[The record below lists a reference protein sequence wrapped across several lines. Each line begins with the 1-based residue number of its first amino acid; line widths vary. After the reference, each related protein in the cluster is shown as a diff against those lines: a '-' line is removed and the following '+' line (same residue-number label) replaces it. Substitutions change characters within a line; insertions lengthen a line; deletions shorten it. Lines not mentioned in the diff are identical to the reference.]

1 MNIKLNEKL
10 ILMIAIS
17 VSLMNIISKGL
28 IGRHVSKTKDIK
40 RYYSSLI
47 FKIIANYEYI
57 LKAILKE
64 NLFFRVLKC
73 WPFNDLFNVGQ
84 TSI

>member
-10 ILMIAIS
+10 ILMIAIT

-40 RYYSSLI
+40 RYYS
-47 FKIIANYEYI
+47 
-57 LKAILKE
+57 
-64 NLFFRVLKC
+64 
-73 WPFNDLFNVGQ
+73 
-84 TSI
+84 